1 MNRTAFF
8 SAIRN
13 SLFSGRLNQA
23 QVDGIEAILDEGRGL
38 PLAHMAYCLATAHGE
53 TGGSFVP
60 IQENM
65 NYSAGRIP
73 QVFSARRLKGKTPQ
87 ELAGN
92 PRLLAN
98 TVYGGMLGND
108 GPNDGWTYRGHGLV
122 QLTGKDNFR
131 RFGNLIGVDLV
142 AEPLRALELP
152 IAAKALIVGVR
163 DGLYTGKKASDY
175 LDSTPPDYVNARRII
190 NGTFAAAKY
199 AMYAREYDAALRQGG
214 W

>member
-1 MNRTAFF
+1 MNRREFF
-8 SAIRN
+8 AAIRHP
-13 SLFSGRLNQA
+13 LFSGRLNQA
-23 QVDGIEAILDEGRGL
+23 QVDGMEAILDEARSL
-38 PLAHMAYCLATAHGE
+38 PLAYVAYCLATAHGE
-53 TGGSFVP
+53 TGGRFVP

-65 NYSAGRIP
+65 NYSARRIP
-73 QVFSARRLKGKTPQ
+73 QVFSARRLKGHTPE

-108 GPNDGWTYRGHGLV
+108 APGDGWTYRGHGLV
-122 QLTGKDNFR
+122 QVTGKDNFR
-131 RFGNLIGVDLV
+131 RFGDLIGVDLV
-142 AEPLRALELP
+142 RYPERALELP
-152 IAAKALIVGVR
+152 IAAKALIVGVV

-175 LDSTPPDYVNARRII
+175 LDSSPPDYVNARRII

-199 AMYAREYDAALRQGG
+199 AMYAREYDAALKRAG

>member
-8 SAIRN
+8 AAIRN
-13 SLFSGRLNQA
+13 SLFGGRLSQA
-23 QVDGIEAILDEGRGL
+23 QVDGIEAILDEGCGL

-53 TGGSFVP
+53 TGSSFVP

-73 QVFSARRLKGKTPQ
+73 QVFSARRLKGKTPG

-131 RFGNLIGVDLV
+131 RFGDLIGVDLV

-175 LDSTPPDYVNARRII
+175 LDSVPPDYVNARRII

>member
-8 SAIRN
+8 STVR
-13 SLFSGRLNQA
+13 SRLFGGRLKQA
-23 QVDGIEAILDEGRGL
+23 QVDGIEAILDEARGL
-38 PLAHMAYCLATAHGE
+38 PLAHVAYCLATAHGE
-53 TGGSFVP
+53 TGARFEP

-65 NYSAGRIP
+65 NYSAARIP
-73 QVFSARRLKGKTPQ
+73 RVFNARRLKGRTPE

-131 RFGNLIGVDLV
+131 RFGDLIGVDLV

-152 IAAKALIVGVR
+152 IAAKALIVGIR

-175 LDSTPPDYVNARRII
+175 LDSTPPNYRQARRII
-190 NGTFAAAKY
+190 NSMFGADDY
-199 AMYAREYDAALRQGG
+199 ASYAGRYDAALRDGG

>member
-23 QVDGIEAILDEGRGL
+23 QVDGIEAILDEARGL
-38 PLAHMAYCLATAHGE
+38 PLAYVAYMLATAHGE
-53 TGGSFVP
+53 TGARFVP

-65 NYSAGRIP
+65 NYSAARIP
-73 QVFSARRLKGKTPQ
+73 EVFSARRLKGRTPQ

-131 RFGNLIGVDLV
+131 RFGDLIGVDLV

-175 LDSTPPDYVNARRII
+175 LDSAPPDYVNARRII
-190 NGTFAAAKY
+190 NGTFAAARY

>member
-1 MNRTAFF
+1 
-8 SAIRN
+8 
-13 SLFSGRLNQA
+13 
-23 QVDGIEAILDEGRGL
+23 
-38 PLAHMAYCLATAHGE
+38 
-53 TGGSFVP
+53 
-60 IQENM
+60 
-65 NYSAGRIP
+65 
-73 QVFSARRLKGKTPQ
+73 
-87 ELAGN
+87 
-92 PRLLAN
+92 
-98 TVYGGMLGND
+98 MLGND

-131 RFGNLIGVDLV
+131 RFGDLIGVDLV

-175 LDSTPPDYVNARRII
+175 LDSSPPDYVNARRII